1 MSRYPIGAVDKPY
14 VRQTP
19 GARNIFYAS
28 PSVVTKRSKQ
38 AIRDADVRRSGFLEK
53 PLELNIRSI
62 SLVFRK
68 RECKILIN
76 SFIIFINIVH
86 A

>member
-1 MSRYPIGAVDKPY
+1 LTDSQVKEHFLRVTK
-14 VRQTP
+14 
-19 GARNIFYAS
+19 S
-28 PSVVTKRSKQ
+28 SVVTKRSKQ
-38 AIRDADVRRSGFLEK
+38 AIRDADVRKSGFLEK
-53 PLELNIRSI
+53 PLELNIRST

-76 SFIIFINIVH
+76 SFIIFVNIVH